1 MGGFIGHAVAGTMF
15 LTISVWWFIGDV
27 LQMNRRSGTLR
38 AKDKQKGKRRSNR
51 LQLVWYQCPG
61 PTLSKIPLEPM
72 IKVVLSAI
80 GILVEMPFNNSAK
93 LYDEQGELITK
104 NLRNHGHAL
113 MYGFFGLSGIVDLI
127 MWYRFLPLPPKFDYL
142 VLSLA
147 FWVEG
152 FLFYLHLHGR
162 DELNVHVH
170 CILYILV
177 FVTALVFF
185 LAVVSDR
192 FAPFVSFSRSYL
204 LSLQGSW
211 FFQIASILHGSR
223 PWENTSGN
231 VELSG
236 IVFSCH
242 ALVLFI
248 VHLSGR
254 IICFRFLAKQDQ
266 LNELLLGN
274 YSEEEEECSQGQD
287 QAESGY

>member
-51 LQLVWYQCPG
+51 FQLVWYQCPG

-127 MWYRFLPLPPKFDYL
+127 MWYRFLPLPPKFDFRI
-142 VLSLA
+142 A
-147 FWVEG
+147 F
-152 FLFYLHLHGR
+152 FSLFY
-162 DELNVHVH
+162 
-170 CILYILV
+170 
-177 FVTALVFF
+177 F
-185 LAVVSDR
+185 
-192 FAPFVSFSRSYL
+192 
-204 LSLQGSW
+204 
-211 FFQIASILHGSR
+211 
-223 PWENTSGN
+223 
-231 VELSG
+231 
-236 IVFSCH
+236 
-242 ALVLFI
+242 
-248 VHLSGR
+248 
-254 IICFRFLAKQDQ
+254 
-266 LNELLLGN
+266 
-274 YSEEEEECSQGQD
+274 
-287 QAESGY
+287 